1 MTPAFRFSAAFF
13 AVALAL
19 TAAASAQT
27 AAPAT
32 PTVTPAPNCEKP
44 GDPPAVGSSELGKA
58 SAAERQKRWTTAMR
72 TYLECVKAFHAEQ
85 EAAARPHIRA
95 ANAAIEEYNRAM
107 KVYNDYLDFLK
118 Q

>member
-1 MTPAFRFSAAFF
+1 MTIATR
-13 AVALAL
+13 L
-19 TAAASAQT
+19 TAPLFAAVVVASAPAWGQ
-27 AAPAT
+27 APAPAA

-44 GDPPAVGSSELGKA
+44 GEPPSIGSSELGKA